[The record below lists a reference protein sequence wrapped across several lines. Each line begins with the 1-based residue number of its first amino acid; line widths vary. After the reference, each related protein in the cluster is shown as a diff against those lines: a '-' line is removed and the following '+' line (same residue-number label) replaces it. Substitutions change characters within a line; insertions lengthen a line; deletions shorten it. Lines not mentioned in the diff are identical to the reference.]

1 MSNRVYPKAVTDRG
15 FETIT
20 PSPHFPAME
29 ESVLKYWDV
38 DDTFR
43 RSIAQRDSGN
53 ANDESSSLMV
63 LHLLMVCHIMVIC
76 SPAMLR
82 MLFLVSTLC
91 WARKLTVFSV
101 GILTVCLQS
110 WKLKRN

>member
-1 MSNRVYPKAVTDRG
+1 MSNRVYPKAVTDRE

-53 ANDESSSLMV
+53 AND
-63 LHLLMVCHIMVIC
+63 
-76 SPAMLR
+76 
-82 MLFLVSTLC
+82 
-91 WARKLTVFSV
+91 
-101 GILTVCLQS
+101 
-110 WKLKRN
+110 